1 MSEYSASQAH
11 RIKLPLKLKLLY
23 STGDISTSA
32 PLALVSFYYLFFLT
46 DVVGMRPDLAG
57 WVVAAGRVW
66 DAVNDPL
73 FGLLSDRIR
82 SRWGRR
88 RVLLLFGALPLGA
101 AFGLMWL
108 RPAFDTAG
116 LMLYYSLTFILFDT
130 AYTAVH
136 VGYNSLTPELTT
148 DYDERSSLNGYRMA
162 YAISSA
168 LGVII
173 LATVLSWTIQ
183 DQTVLYSTI
192 GLVVGA
198 VIIIPPL
205 IVFRVTRGHTF
216 AAPDENI
223 SLVDSLRYTVS
234 SRPFLMVMGIYLLS
248 WTAASVL
255 SAVLVY
261 YANYHLQIPEQ
272 SNNFILLAYGA
283 AIAFIPLTVWLANRL
298 DKRRSFII
306 GSLSWIAALIG
317 IVLLSPADIAMA
329 YILVGLSGLGIATTY
344 VIPWSM
350 LPDVI
355 EYDQVR
361 TGQRRE
367 GSYYAMAAFF
377 QKLGTGAALWAMGQM
392 LALSG
397 YVTPDLSTEILVTQ
411 PPEAVAAI
419 RWFVGPVP
427 AVLLFGAILV
437 AWRFPI
443 TRESH
448 QKRLDLLDIS
458 ALPGDG

>member
-1 MSEYSASQAH
+1 MSESPALRAH
-11 RIKLPLKLKLLY
+11 RKKLPLKLKILY

-57 WVVAAGRVW
+57 WVVAIGKIW

-88 RVLLLFGALPLGA
+88 RVLLLFGAVPLGTA
-101 AFGLMWL
+101 YALMWL
-108 RPAFDTAG
+108 RPDLGTAG
-116 LMLYYSLTFILFDT
+116 LMIYYSLTFILFDT

-173 LATVLSWTIQ
+173 LATVLSWSI
-183 DQTVLYSTI
+183 DSPTVLYSTI
-192 GLVVGA
+192 GLIVGV

-205 IVFRVTRGHTF
+205 IVFQVTRDHTF
-216 AAPDENI
+216 AAPEENI
-223 SLVDSLRYTVS
+223 SLLDSIRYTVS

-261 YANYHLQIPEQ
+261 YANYYLQIPEQ

-283 AIAFIPLTVWLANRL
+283 AIVFIPLTVWLANRL
-298 DKRRSFII
+298 DKRRAFVI
-306 GSLSWIAALIG
+306 GSLTWIAALLG
-317 IVLLSPADIAMA
+317 IVLLRPADIAAA
-329 YILVGLSGLGIATTY
+329 YVLVGLSGLGIATTY

-355 EYDQVR
+355 EHDQVR
-361 TGQRRE
+361 SGQRRE

-392 LALSG
+392 LALAG
-397 YVTPDLSTEILVTQ
+397 YITPDPAAGTLITQ
-411 PPEAVAAI
+411 PSQAVAAI
-419 RWFVGPVP
+419 RWFVGPIP
-427 AVLLFGAILV
+427 AVLLCGAILF
-437 AWRFPI
+437 AWKFPI

-448 QKRLDLLDIS
+448 QERLDLLDANAIQ
-458 ALPGDG
+458 GEG

>member
-1 MSEYSASQAH
+1 M
-11 RIKLPLKLKLLY
+11 KLPLKLKLLY
-23 STGDISTSA
+23 STGDISTSG

-46 DVVGMRPDLAG
+46 DVVGLRPDLAG
-57 WVVAAGRVW
+57 WVVAVGKIW

-88 RVLLLFGALPLGA
+88 RVLLLFGAIPLGA
-101 AFGLMWL
+101 AYGLMWL
-108 RPAFDTAG
+108 RPAFGTAG
-116 LMLYYSLTFILFDT
+116 LMIYYSLTFILFDT

-173 LATVLSWTIQ
+173 LATVLSWNIE
-183 DQTVLYSTI
+183 DPVLLYGTI
-192 GLVVGA
+192 GVVVGA

-205 IVFRVTRGHTF
+205 IVFRVTRNHTF

-223 SLVDSLRYTVS
+223 SLLDSIRYTIS

-261 YANYHLQIPEQ
+261 YASYHLRIPGQ
-272 SNNFILLAYGA
+272 SNNFILLAYGS
-283 AIAFIPLTVWLANRL
+283 AIAFIPLTVWLSNRL
-298 DKRRSFII
+298 DKRRAFFI
-306 GSLSWIAALIG
+306 GSLSWIAALLG
-317 IVLLSPADIAMA
+317 FMLLRPSDVAAA
-329 YILVGLSGLGIATTY
+329 YVLVGLSGLGIATTY

-355 EYDQVR
+355 EHDQVR

-392 LALSG
+392 LALAG
-397 YVTPDLSTEILVTQ
+397 YVTPDLSAETLVTQ
-411 PPEAVAAI
+411 PPGAVAAI

-427 AVLLFGAILV
+427 AALLCGAILF
-437 AWRFPI
+437 AWKFPI

-448 QKRLDLLDIS
+448 QERLDLLEGS
-458 ALPGDG
+458 GLHAEG